1 MSKLLVILFLIP
13 EICHAYIGPGMA
25 GGLVVSIVGIIIAL
39 ILGFVAIIFF
49 PIKRLLKRLKTKKK

>member
-13 EICHAYIGPGMA
+13 KICHAYIGPGMA

-49 PIKRLLKRLKTKKK
+49 PTKRLLKRLKTKKK